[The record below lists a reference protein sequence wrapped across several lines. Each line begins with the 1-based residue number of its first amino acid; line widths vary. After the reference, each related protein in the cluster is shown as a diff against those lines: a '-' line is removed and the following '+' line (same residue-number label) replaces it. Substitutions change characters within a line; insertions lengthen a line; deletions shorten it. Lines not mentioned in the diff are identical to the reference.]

1 MSKWWI
7 SQEVGGVV
15 WHLMPSYTS
24 IGEFIFDF
32 HFVMYTLHG
41 GFYLV
46 YIHVCVSIPSCFATS
61 LTSYMYVMYVV
72 VHYK

>member
-24 IGEFIFDF
+24 IGEFIFDL
-32 HFVMYTLHG
+32 HFVMYTLHDG
-41 GFYLV
+41 CLHTCMYNFINKL
-46 YIHVCVSIPSCFATS
+46 HVC
-61 LTSYMYVMYVV
+61 YVCSSTL
-72 VHYK
+72 